1 MKCSSIGYSVFF
13 IPLFFGDGNTNDNVL
28 HLRQYHR
35 FMAMAMLLVPKIAEA
50 TFLFLMQASK
60 PMIWAL
66 RYFHMVVAFFVQI
79 VADTDAK
86 SFYLTYDI

>member
-1 MKCSSIGYSVFF
+1 
-13 IPLFFGDGNTNDNVL
+13 
-28 HLRQYHR
+28 
-35 FMAMAMLLVPKIAEA
+35 MAMLLVPKIAEA